1 MNMYQ
6 PKKQIV
12 SAISILFFALYLG
25 STAVSAQI
33 LKPGELIYSRAI
45 TAPSGSNC
53 DTAAIWAV
61 GQDGSNDRFITNG
74 FHPRISPDGRRIM
87 FKRSAPSSS
96 CAPFSTSLL
105 WWIRDLAT
113 RQETQI
119 STNGSNN
126 RGHYFSPETNRGG
139 NQIIFDDNQGICR
152 MNLDG
157 TNRACILATPPV
169 PRQWGH
175 MGVRGGDNK
184 VVMSFYDSNFQAVSG
199 LSTFAYDNPLPV
211 KLANT
216 AFGDINPSWS
226 NDGQSIAFTTFS
238 TTAARFPYVFDN
250 FFKINPDG
258 TNRTQLTFFTQP
270 NFEGFSYSS
279 VWSADNT
286 IIYNAAKLNGV
297 SGIYKISANGG
308 GVIGRVPISAGAE
321 PEWVGGIAPV
331 YSEQQVTSWGGG
343 NSTSGNYSLVD
354 TIGQAFAGQTSTG
367 GNYNL
372 QSGFW
377 TNNASTG
384 GKYVDFDGDGK
395 TDISVFRPSVGEW
408 YYQRSSNSVVNGA
421 TFGSSTDK
429 IVPSDYT
436 GDGKTDIAIFRPS
449 TGFWFVLRSEDFS
462 FYAFPYGVSTDIPTP
477 GDFDGDGKADAAV
490 FRPSTG
496 IWYISKSSGGDIAQ
510 PFGTSGDRP
519 VVGDY
524 DGDGKSDI
532 AIFRP
537 SVGEWYALKSG
548 GGVIG
553 AAFGAGTDK
562 TVQGDYTGDGKA
574 DFAFYRPSTGFW
586 WVLRSEDFSFYAS
599 PFGAATDT
607 PTPGDYDGDGKFDQ
621 AVFRPSTGIWYIN
634 KSNGSG
640 VTIQPFG
647 AVTDIPAPSYYL
659 P

>member
-1 MNMYQ
+1 MNN
-6 PKKQIV
+6 IV
-12 SAISILFFALYLG
+12 
-25 STAVSAQI
+25 AVNLSLQT
-33 LKPGELIYSRAI
+33 GQQF
-45 TAPSGSNC
+45 GSNC
-53 DTAAIWAV
+53 DAAHAATKAAIDNLRSVNIATIICSGNFSFTNALTAPACVSTAISV
-61 GQDGSNDRFITNG
+61 GSIDDGSLGTVQGQVSAFSDS
-74 FHPRISPDGRRIM
+74 SPLLHLLAPGRWINSSIPGNAYSNYSGTSM
-87 FKRSAPSSS
+87 AAPHV
-96 CAPFSTSLL
+96 AGAFAILRQRRPN
-105 WWIRDLAT
+105 AT
-113 RQETQI
+113 IDQ
-119 STNGSNN
+119 
-126 RGHYFSPETNRGG
+126 
-139 NQIIFDDNQGICR
+139 
-152 MNLDG
+152 
-157 TNRACILATPPV
+157 ILAALTNTGQPV
-169 PRQWGH
+169 T
-175 MGVRGGDNK
+175 
-184 VVMSFYDSNFQAVSG
+184 DSRNGIVKPLIKIDRALQAISK
-199 LSTFAYDNPLPV
+199 P
-211 KLANT
+211 
-216 AFGDINPSWS
+216 AF
-226 NDGQSIAFTTFS
+226 
-238 TTAARFPYVFDN
+238 
-250 FFKINPDG
+250 
-258 TNRTQLTFFTQP
+258 
-270 NFEGFSYSS
+270 
-279 VWSADNT
+279 
-286 IIYNAAKLNGV
+286 
-297 SGIYKISANGG
+297 
-308 GVIGRVPISAGAE
+308 
-321 PEWVGGIAPV
+321 
-331 YSEQQVTSWGGG
+331 
-343 NSTSGNYSLVD
+343 
-354 TIGQAFAGQTSTG
+354 
-367 GNYNL
+367 
-372 QSGFW
+372 
-377 TNNASTG
+377 
-384 GKYVDFDGDGK
+384 DFDGDLK

-429 IVPSDYT
+429 IVPADYT

-462 FYAFPYGVSTDIPTP
+462 FYAFPYGVSTDIPAP

-519 VVGDY
+519 VVADY

-537 SVGEWYALKSG
+537 SVGEWYALKSA

-647 AVTDIPAPSYYL
+647 VSTDVPVESAFIQ
-659 P
+659 